1 METNYILQLL
11 EEQFLVSGSGS
22 MNLTGP
28 STTGI
33 GSTITTTPLTGNS
46 TYIAPSY
53 FNGPIIS
60 TEEES
65 KVAIDQIGRLM
76 DKLCITEDENQ
87 LNAVKHLT
95 YAKAFLEKM
104 LLDKIN
110 EKTNGDS

>member
-1 METNYILQLL
+1 METKDILQLL
-11 EEQFLVSGSGS
+11 EEQFRVSGSGT
-22 MNLTGP
+22 MNLTGT
-28 STTGI
+28 STTGV
-33 GSTITTTPLTGNS
+33 GTITTTPLTGNS
-46 TYIAPSY
+46 TYIVPSY